1 MGVHRLK
8 KWEVKKM
15 DEEEKMLG
23 RMLGKEIKMGIE
35 EFAKRHGLRFGKKK
49 NELIKAVIRKKGF
62 CPCRK
67 ERKSENLCPCE
78 QALKDIMRNGKCLCG
93 LFVASD
99 ELKQVLG
106 SVKALNIEP
115 EDAMRLGKMVKDE
128 EIQGMIERN
137 KLIVFDFYA
146 DWCMPCKTLGE
157 DLEKIKTKNI
167 VIKRINVDE
176 DGKLSDKIGID
187 AIPFVAVF
195 GRNKQPFTAFTGYPG
210 EKQLRDVI
218 KKAGG

>member
-1 MGVHRLK
+1 
-8 KWEVKKM
+8 M

-99 ELKQVLG
+99 E
-106 SVKALNIEP
+106 
-115 EDAMRLGKMVKDE
+115 
-128 EIQGMIERN
+128 
-137 KLIVFDFYA
+137 
-146 DWCMPCKTLGE
+146 
-157 DLEKIKTKNI
+157 
-167 VIKRINVDE
+167 
-176 DGKLSDKIGID
+176 
-187 AIPFVAVF
+187 
-195 GRNKQPFTAFTGYPG
+195 
-210 EKQLRDVI
+210 
-218 KKAGG
+218 